1 VDLGGVPANVSGSLQ
16 GDRLQIN
23 GTGTWDGAEFEF
35 RAWNTVVSGGTMTGG
50 FTFLEY
56 LKSGGSASYSMSL
69 VDVVRTSTTASTTSR

>member
-1 VDLGGVPANVSGSLQ
+1 
-16 GDRLQIN
+16 
-23 GTGTWDGAEFEF
+23 
-35 RAWNTVVSGGTMTGG
+35 MTGG